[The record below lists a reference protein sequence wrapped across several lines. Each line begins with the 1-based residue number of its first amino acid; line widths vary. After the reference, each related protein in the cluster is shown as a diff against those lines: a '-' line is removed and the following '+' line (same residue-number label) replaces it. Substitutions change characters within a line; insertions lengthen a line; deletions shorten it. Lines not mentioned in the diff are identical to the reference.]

1 MNLSVHLYSGRQGRR
16 PLHSFWKALA
26 TRVKGLTKTRIND
39 TKNNMGETVV
49 NLKVSTLKDLNWQ
62 KVEVLADMGATYTTV
77 PGKVLQQLGVE
88 QAEKI
93 HIKFANGE
101 VEERYIGNVLI
112 ELEGRIRANPVIFG
126 EKNDALVLGLITLES
141 CGLTVDTINRKLVP
155 LPEIHHY

>member
-1 MNLSVHLYSGRQGRR
+1 
-16 PLHSFWKALA
+16 
-26 TRVKGLTKTRIND
+26 
-39 TKNNMGETVV
+39 MGETVV